1 MKNKFYLLLLLLSF
15 SILFS
20 CKNTGNAEKFYL
32 AAVNSY
38 AKQDLESASFY
49 CEKALSQDRSFYQ
62 ADFLQAKVFF
72 MKKNYEESYSITKKL
87 IKKYPQYTDARIWNI
102 RSLILLD
109 KLEDAEKLLIT
120 ELSFNNSD
128 WRTYYLYSVLYA
140 KQNKIDLQLAMLN
153 RSELALTDSM
163 KVYHELFTIWDVLE
177 VKDKAASYKMKSAIL
192 ENNISKEE

>member
-72 MKKNYEESYSITKKL
+72 MKKDYEKSYSITKKL